1 MCRDVSYQN
10 RFITCLINV
19 AIQRFKNTL
28 LLKLNVGCS
37 VTEKLRWEYLLYNQ
51 SFWIQDI
58 HWCNVQVSSRI
69 IYITCIYILYIYMNM
84 FYILYIHHTYI
95 SISSNFLSFLLWQ
108 FGVMF
113 SILDDL
119 GRLSISDQNSAAISI
134 PKVWTNVTS
143 KSWFFLPSSVYL
155 LFKRFFTSSFSD
167 SIFSNSLGCIWIRNT
182 KSSPHL
188 NVCVCVFFY
197 FGTGI
202 TTKNSHMFNHYPST
216 DNAQIATGIP
226 PFQEHLQNG
235 QNVPA
240 LLIPKILPLCLK
252 AWQILVYLPCL
263 LRKIAVVSFVLP
275 NKK

>member
-188 NVCVCVFFY
+188 NVCVCFFY